1 MIFRAS
7 LCVRAIDLPHVF
19 IVPIPFVCEG
29 FAWYRREY
37 LPRRHDPTPP
47 PLTRLI
53 QPPSCASM
61 RSSALA
67 QAIYFS
73 AVHHLPRSPSVVG
86 SVGCD
91 PTWLLSVLLGSPC
104 GSHL

>member
-1 MIFRAS
+1 MIFRGS
-7 LCVRAIDLPHVF
+7 SCVRAIDLPHVSIIS
-19 IVPIPFVCEG
+19 IVVCEG
-29 FAWYRREY
+29 FAWYHRGY

-67 QAIYFS
+67 QTIYFS
-73 AVHHLPRSPSVVG
+73 ALA
-86 SVGCD
+86 
-91 PTWLLSVLLGSPC
+91 
-104 GSHL
+104 